1 MSRQLRTWPKFIV
14 FVVVVGGAI
23 WIVNS
28 TVQHAV
34 YAPDPNVAATPAGV
48 GLAFDNVAFQ
58 TPDVVTLHGWFL
70 PAGDEKSEVAARTHP
85 TVLFLHGNRGNVSAV
100 IPKLRALHEAGLNV
114 FTFDYRG
121 FGKSN
126 GTPSERGLNLDALAA
141 YFHLTGKYA
150 VPAERLFLYG
160 EGLGAAVAI
169 QLATHVPA
177 AGMITEGAFTSLPDV
192 LEIKPSFIPWRLLL
206 FRNQFNALAKVNRIR
221 MPLLLLHS
229 SQDDVVPYRQAE
241 RLFFYAANPKQLVP
255 VTGTHDTAFAQ
266 SKDLIREQ
274 ISAFVAKTNVPA
286 AAHERPTAVAGQ
298 TS

>member
-1 MSRQLRTWPKFIV
+1 MSRQLRAWPKFIV
-14 FVVVVGGAI
+14 FLVVTGGAI
-23 WIVNS
+23 WIVNGV
-28 TVQHAV
+28 VQRAV
-34 YAPDPNVAATPAGV
+34 YAPDPNIAATPAGI
-48 GLAFDNVAFQ
+48 GLAFDNVAIQ
-58 TPDVVTLHGWFL
+58 TPDGVTLHGWFL
-70 PAGDEKSEVAARTHP
+70 PAGDEKGEAAGRAHP
-85 TVLFLHGNRGNVSAV
+85 TVLFLHSNRGNVGAGL
-100 IPKLRALHEAGLNV
+100 PKLQALHDAGLNV

-141 YFHLTGKYA
+141 YFHVTGKYA
-150 VPAERLFLYG
+150 VPPDRLFLYG

-169 QLATHVPA
+169 QLATQMPA

-206 FRNQFNALAKVNRIR
+206 FRNQFNALVKIKRIR

-241 RLFFYAANPKQLVP
+241 QLFFYAANPKQLVP

-274 ISAFVAKTNVPA
+274 ITAFVDKTNGPA
-286 AAHERPTAVAGQ
+286 AAHEQPTASAGQ
-298 TS
+298 TP